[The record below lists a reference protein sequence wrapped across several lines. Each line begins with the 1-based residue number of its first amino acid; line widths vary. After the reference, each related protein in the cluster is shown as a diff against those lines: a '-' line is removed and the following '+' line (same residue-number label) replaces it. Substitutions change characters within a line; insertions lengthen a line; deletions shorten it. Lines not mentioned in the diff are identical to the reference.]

1 MSLILWS
8 QILLRNSSENFR
20 SDISHPYL
28 VLKSD
33 KENSDHILSGIRAIS
48 EVQRIRLND
57 THKNAVAEMP
67 YINVIKKN
75 QEKQAN
81 KSANY
86 LNYYLGL
93 FVNIKWANRSWNSTY
108 LLDFFRISRLILF
121 PLRFGFFP
129 LRFDFQVKGNIK
141 QGYGTEVQE
150 VQIWRFSFAKCNNTV
165 SYILFIGHFF
175 CPVSLEYEHTWYVSI
190 KIGI

>member
-1 MSLILWS
+1 MSMILWS

-33 KENSDHILSGIRAIS
+33 NENSDHILSGIRAIS

-93 FVNIKWANRSWNSTY
+93 FVNIK
-108 LLDFFRISRLILF
+108 
-121 PLRFGFFP
+121 
-129 LRFDFQVKGNIK
+129 
-141 QGYGTEVQE
+141 
-150 VQIWRFSFAKCNNTV
+150 
-165 SYILFIGHFF
+165 
-175 CPVSLEYEHTWYVSI
+175 
-190 KIGI
+190 